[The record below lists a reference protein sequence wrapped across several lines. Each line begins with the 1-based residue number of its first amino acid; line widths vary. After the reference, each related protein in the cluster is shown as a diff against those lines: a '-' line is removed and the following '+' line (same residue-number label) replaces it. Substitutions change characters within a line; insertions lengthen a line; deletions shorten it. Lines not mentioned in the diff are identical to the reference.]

1 MSELQVEILE
11 ELRRIAKKEL
21 EFERVIEPGMSLK
34 NDLALDSMGM
44 IIVAVGLEN
53 RFRVKLQEEDGGH
66 LATVKDLLTLVERR
80 VVEARQAASTEAVA
94 S

>member
-1 MSELQVEILE
+1 MSELKTQILE

-21 EFERVIEPGMSLK
+21 ELNETIEPAMSLK
-34 NDLALDSMGM
+34 DDLKLDSMGM

-53 RFRVKLQEEDGGH
+53 KFRVKLQEEDGGD
-66 LATVKDLLTLVERR
+66 LSTVADLLSLVERR
-80 VVEARQAASTEAVA
+80 VTEVGAP